1 MATEYVTRYMAG
13 SLQNTASSRS
23 DGNCVEVSRGEWSGP
38 ESSFEMEWVQPR
50 SVAHGSMIAHWETHV
65 QQMHG
70 NLTQRSATNWDHY
83 MDYKACFLFDDCKL
97 ILQQLNRDAVP
108 YFLVP
113 HAGFFGVHIQAPGG
127 IVVEA
132 ICPTTSKGDMN
143 LKLLDNFAWCRSPRE
158 VNATFLLHGFRQPGL
173 TLLHGLNATDDDDHG
188 TDPGSTLMLLVLR
201 EHTGTKRISS
211 PSS

>member
-1 MATEYVTRYMAG
+1 MAG

-38 ESSFEMEWVQPR
+38 ESSFEMEWVQQR

-113 HAGFFGVHIQAPGG
+113 HADFFGVHIQAPGG

-132 ICPTTSKGDMN
+132 ICPTTSKGDMPESLRGQRDLVATRVQAARLYIAPWAQRN
-143 LKLLDNFAWCRSPRE
+143 RRRRCRHGSWLDVDAAARAYRHKADIFSVILSNILER
-158 VNATFLLHGFRQPGL
+158 
-173 TLLHGLNATDDDDHG
+173 
-188 TDPGSTLMLLVLR
+188 
-201 EHTGTKRISS
+201 
-211 PSS
+211 